1 MKNIIFTCLFL
12 ASTFI
17 SYSQTTFIKYNEEDI
32 LINGVTTTVAN
43 SQLKGDINQI
53 KKSWIKF
60 VKVNLDQKM
69 SENDNVL
76 SVTEVVVNQITDK
89 RGDLLVYIYNK
100 DNDVL
105 LNVAYKLGYD
115 VFLDSKKYPEE
126 FKKLQS
132 YLEYFTYNY
141 YNDYLPSYIKAKKK
155 SLKVLTKENKKA
167 EKNVKKS
174 NKCIRKFDS
183 KNAKYTK
190 RINRIVEK
198 GDTASEKLVK
208 YKAKIADY
216 NKKKEYYQELL
227 RVSNEIITTL
237 KPKIETTKEE
247 INSANLTLIEVRS
260 KVKSFSK

>member
-1 MKNIIFTCLFL
+1 MKNIILIGLLL
-12 ASTFI
+12 ASTLA
-17 SYSQTTFIKYNEEDI
+17 YSQTSFIKYNEEDI

-43 SQLKGDINQI
+43 SQLKGDIKQI
-53 KKSWIKF
+53 KKSWLKF

-69 SENDNVL
+69 SEKDDVL
-76 SVTEVVVNQITDK
+76 SATEVVINQITDK

-115 VFLDSKKYPEE
+115 VFLNSEKYPEE

-141 YNDYLPSYIKAKKK
+141 YNDYLPSYIKNKKK
-155 SLKVLTKENKKA
+155 SLKVLTKENRKA

-174 NKCIRKFDS
+174 NKCISKFDR

-190 RINRIVEK
+190 RINKLIEK

-216 NKKKEYYQELL
+216 DKKKEYYQELL
-227 RVSNEIITTL
+227 KVSSEIITTL
-237 KPKIETTKEE
+237 SPKIEATKEE

-260 KVKSFSK
+260 KVKSFTK